1 MKRASKQTS
10 SSSTDSP
17 VVVGR
22 IGRPHGVRG
31 RVTVVAAHPG
41 RFQPGARF
49 VTDEAEPRPLV
60 VQTVGR
66 HAKGALILGFE
77 GITDR
82 SAAEELRGANL
93 TIPHSAR
100 RQLEEEE
107 FWPEELEGLEV
118 RSPEGARL
126 GWVRGVV
133 FGEAQDRLVL
143 ELVEGRNVEVPF
155 VDELVREVRIEEGF
169 LVIEPIE
176 GLLA

>member
-10 SSSTDSP
+10 SSSTDLP

-31 RVTVVAAHPG
+31 RVTVVAAHSG

>member
-31 RVTVVAAHPG
+31 RVTVVAAHPA

-49 VTDEAEPRPLV
+49 VTDEPEPRPLV
-60 VQTVGR
+60 VRTVGR

-82 SAAEELRGANL
+82 DAAEELRGANL
-93 TIPHSAR
+93 TIPQSAR

-118 RSPEGARL
+118 RSPGGRQL
-126 GWVRGVV
+126 GWVTGVV
-133 FGEAQDRLVL
+133 FGEAQDRLAL
-143 ELVEGRNVEVPF
+143 ELLEGRNVEVPF
-155 VDELVREVRIEEGF
+155 VDELVKEVRIEEGF

>member
-1 MKRASKQTS
+1 
-10 SSSTDSP
+10 
-17 VVVGR
+17 
-22 IGRPHGVRG
+22 
-31 RVTVVAAHPG
+31 VVAAHPA
-41 RFQPGARF
+41 RFEPGARF
-49 VTDEAEPRPLV
+49 VTDEPEPRPLV

-66 HAKGALILGFE
+66 HTKGALILGFE

-82 SAAEELRGANL
+82 NAAEELRGAHL

-100 RQLEEEE
+100 RRLEDGE
-107 FWPEELEGLEV
+107 FWQEELEGLEV
-118 RSPEGARL
+118 RSPGGGRL

-143 ELVEGRNVEVPF
+143 ELLEGRSVEVPF
-155 VDELVREVRIEEGF
+155 VDELVSEVRIEEGF